1 MFFKSE
7 KQCKVCILKQWFYL
21 FYLFL
26 MVKVLDN
33 NLIISN
39 STGPI
44 STKISVLV
52 DVQEGIINP
61 TFALRSLNVV
71 TATNLGAKSVK

>member
-1 MFFKSE
+1 
-7 KQCKVCILKQWFYL
+7 
-21 FYLFL
+21 